1 MDINQKLK
9 PKFDRIIEHFKSE
22 SSLLRTGR
30 ATPAL
35 VENIA
40 VEYMGQK
47 MLLKQLASI
56 SVIQPNIIVIQPWD
70 KQSINS
76 ISKVLS
82 SSSSLGMA
90 PIVDK
95 DSIRLTLPSLT
106 QERRQQ
112 LIKILGEKAE
122 EARVSFRR
130 EREDVWREVQRLEKP
145 PQRGEPRP
153 ASAGREK
160 KISEDEKFRAKDQL
174 QKSIDEYNKKIKDL
188 VEQKEKEILN
198 F

>member
-30 ATPAL
+30 ATPVL
-35 VENIA
+35 VENIS
-40 VEYMGQK
+40 VDYLGQK

-56 SVIQPNIIVIQPWD
+56 SVIQPNIIIIQPWD
-70 KQSINS
+70 KQSIDS
-76 ISKVLS
+76 ITKALS

-90 PIVDK
+90 PIVDQ
-95 DSIRLTLPSLT
+95 DSIRLTLPPLT

-122 EARVSFRR
+122 EARIGLRR
-130 EREDVWREVQRLEKP
+130 EREDIWRDTQRLEK
-145 PQRGEPRP
+145 
-153 ASAGREK
+153 EK

-174 QKSIDEYNKKIKDL
+174 QKLIDEYNKKIKDL
-188 VEQKEKEILN
+188 MDKKEKEILT

>member
-22 SSLLRTGR
+22 MSLLRTGR

-35 VENIA
+35 VENIS
-40 VEYMGQK
+40 VDYVGQK

-70 KQSINS
+70 KQSIDS
-76 ISKVLS
+76 ISKALS

-95 DSIRLTLPSLT
+95 DSVRLTLPSLT

-112 LIKILGEKAE
+112 LVKILGEKAE
-122 EARVSFRR
+122 EARVSMRR
-130 EREDVWREVQRLEKP
+130 EREDAWREIQRLEK
-145 PQRGEPRP
+145 
-153 ASAGREK
+153 EK
-160 KISEDEKFRAKDQL
+160 KISEDEKFKSKDKL
-174 QKSIDEYNKKIKDL
+174 QKIIEEYNKKIKDL